1 MIWLT
6 SQGFATVLKRLDVLL
21 LNVTCFLANLRTQSQ
36 LIRDLYAWDISS
48 MTPGVQSYSRFS
60 SRSTSRQALSL
71 QRQPL
76 ASKLDRTSLAYH
88 IGSDSNLLFR
98 PIPMVELDN
107 FDFQIFEATLAFVY
121 DVTHI
126 DCRARRAGKVLSLL
140 CSK

>member
-6 SQGFATVLKRLDVLL
+6 SQGFATVLKPLDALL
-21 LNVTCFLANLRTQSQ
+21 LNMTCFLANLSTQSQ
-36 LIRDLYAWDISS
+36 LMQDLYAWDISS
-48 MTPGVQSYSRFS
+48 MTPGVQTYFRFS

-76 ASKLDRTSLAYH
+76 ACKLERTSLRSYVG
-88 IGSDSNLLFR
+88 IDLNLLFR
-98 PIPMVELDN
+98 PIPTVELDN
-107 FDFQIFEATLAFVY
+107 FDFQIFEATLASVY